1 MNSNTPH
8 TDEFDPLASLFAAA
22 RDNQPNLMDD
32 NFTKVLMNSL
42 PSINLVATKANA
54 KKGLSFDLIG
64 AILGIVVAY
73 FFITGGAGLESL
85 SFSMPDSIVLSPL
98 LAIAAVGAVAIS
110 SIVAWWAVED
120 NSL

>member
-1 MNSNTPH
+1 MNTKTPH

-22 RDNQPNLMDD
+22 RDSQPNLMDD

-42 PSINLVATKANA
+42 PSINLVATKASA

-64 AILGIVVAY
+64 AIMGIVLAY
-73 FFITGGAGLESL
+73 FFITRDSGVESL
-85 SFSMPDSIVLSPL
+85 SFAMPESIVLSPL

-110 SIVAWWAVED
+110 GVVAWWAVED

>member
-1 MNSNTPH
+1 MNTKTPH

-22 RDNQPNLMDD
+22 RDSQPNLMDD

-64 AILGIVVAY
+64 ALLGIALAY
-73 FFITGGAGLESL
+73 FFITRNSSVE
-85 SFSMPDSIVLSPL
+85 SFSSAIPDSIVLSPL
-98 LAIAAVGAVAIS
+98 LMIAAIGAVAVS
-110 SIVAWWAVED
+110 GVVAWWAVED
-120 NSL
+120 NRL

>member
-1 MNSNTPH
+1 MNTKTPH
-8 TDEFDPLASLFAAA
+8 TDPIDPLASLFAAA
-22 RDNQPNLMDD
+22 RENQPVLMDD

-42 PSINLVATKANA
+42 PSINLVETKENA

-64 AILGIVVAY
+64 AILGIVLAY
-73 FFITGGAGLESL
+73 FFITRNSGVESL

-98 LAIAAVGAVAIS
+98 LMIAAIGAVAIS
-110 SIVAWWAVED
+110 SLVAWWAVED

>member
-73 FFITGGAGLESL
+73 FFITGGAGVESL

-98 LAIAAVGAVAIS
+98 VAIAAVGAVAIS
-110 SIVAWWAVED
+110 SVVAWWAVED